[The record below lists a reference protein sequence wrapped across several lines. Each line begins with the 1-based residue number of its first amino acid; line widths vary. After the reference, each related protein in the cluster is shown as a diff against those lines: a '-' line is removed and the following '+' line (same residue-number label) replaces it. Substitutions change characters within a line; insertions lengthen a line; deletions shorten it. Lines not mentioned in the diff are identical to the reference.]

1 MKCQKTAVELI
12 SGVSMVAIMA
22 AVAQPALAQSIDD
35 EIIVTSQRTEQSLQ
49 DVPIAVSAFGGEEL
63 DNRQIESFTDIQFN
77 IPNFSFSRS
86 NFTGSSISLRGV
98 GALAVGSSTEP
109 SVSVH
114 INDVFINAPR
124 LFETEFF
131 DIERLEILR
140 GPQGTLFG
148 RNATGGVINVITAK
162 ADPSE
167 VGGHV
172 DVEYGNFNSVK
183 VKGALNVPIIQDVLA
198 ARLAGT
204 VIQRDGFTENIVT
217 GNDIDDRDIYAL
229 RFSSRWLPTDNT
241 TVDFTASY
249 FKEEDARQRASN
261 TTCNTDPSG
270 LLGCLPGPVE
280 FGGLGPDQRATFLAN
295 TSQEALGLIGAL
307 NGLPG
312 DAAGVFGLFS
322 LTEPQ
327 LFQQALPTD
336 PRQVAFDFDPQNNV
350 EETIF
355 LVNVKHDFEKFSFKF
370 NAGWGNSKIAQLQDF
385 DGGVGP
391 ALATPAFL
399 STGLPQGA
407 LFPGAPAGALGPGS
421 PAIPPAPSIDVG
433 GVPIL
438 ANNFFNN
445 GLIPLSA
452 FNFDQLTGSITGDV
466 FGFFDNYQSANL
478 SIGENDYYSFEAIFA
493 SEFDGRFNFLLG
505 ANYSDSNGFA
515 DFAVSTTGLDY
526 FSAIGGTLAARGGT
540 YQAAIQAGLGADPFV
555 QGGVGAGLF
564 SIADLSALA
573 GADPQAFVSTV
584 GGAITGVAAQ
594 QMLMVDG
601 TAIAQGILDN
611 AVTAANQV
619 DGLAFFTPYFF
630 NDTDDGFTE
639 DFSIFGEVY
648 VDITDTLKLTG
659 GVRRNFTT
667 KGVRDR
673 GNLLESLSG
682 TPPVVPI
689 GTPTVR
695 PLLDSDELNQG
706 TPGAIN
712 DFRVIDGE
720 FNATTGRA
728 VLQWTPTDGIEAYA
742 SYTRGFKAGGFNPL
756 ASVGL
761 PGVPTQFD
769 PESINAY
776 EAGVKTVLAGGALR
790 ANLTGFYYDYSD
802 LQVSNIVNNT
812 SVNENIDATIF
823 GLEGEFVWR
832 PVDDLIFNTTLSYLN
847 TDITDFQSLDTR
859 DPLGGSTEDVL
870 LADITN
876 GQNCI
881 LDLNGSPNFIGAGN
895 PVRDA
900 IIDGLNNAGQAGLA
914 GQFAALTG
922 SPFTA
927 CGPLQSLVD
936 GLQAF
941 NLTGASV
948 TAGNTVDISGNDL
961 PGSPEFTVSVGAQYS
976 FRFDN
981 GMSLTPRADVYYQGA
996 SFSST
1001 FNTQEDRIDSYVLAN
1016 AQIMLE
1022 PEDGAWFVRA
1032 FIQNLTDNDAI
1043 TGQFNAGQAV
1053 GNFNNVFL
1061 VEPRRY
1067 GIGLGL
1073 RF

>member
-1 MKCQKTAVELI
+1 MKRQITTVDLV
-12 SGVSMVAIMA
+12 SGVSLAAMMA
-22 AVAQPALAQSIDD
+22 ATVAPATAQSIDD

-63 DNRQIESFTDIQFN
+63 DNRQIESFTDVQFN

-114 INDVFINAPR
+114 INDVFIAAPR

-167 VGGHV
+167 VGGHI
-172 DVEYGNFNSVK
+172 DAEYGNFSSIK
-183 VKGALNVPIIQDVLA
+183 VKGALNIPIIQDVLA

-204 VIQRDGFTENIVT
+204 IIQRDGFTENLVT
-217 GNDIDDRDIYAL
+217 GNDIDDRDIYAI

-241 TVDFTASY
+241 TIDFTASY
-249 FKEEDARQRASN
+249 FREDDARQRASN
-261 TTCNTDPSG
+261 TTCNTDPTG
-270 LLGCLPGPVE
+270 VLGCLPGPVE
-280 FGGLGPDQRATFLAN
+280 FGGLGADQRATFLAN
-295 TSQEALGLIGAL
+295 TSNEALGLIGAL

-322 LTEPQ
+322 LQQPQ
-327 LFQQALPTD
+327 IFQQPLPTD
-336 PRQVAFDFDPQNNV
+336 PRQVAFDFDPQNNA

-355 LVNVKHDFEKFSFKF
+355 LVNAKHDFEKFSVKF

-391 ALATPAFL
+391 ALQTPAFL
-399 STGLPQGA
+399 SSGLPQGA

-433 GVPIL
+433 GVPQL
-438 ANNFFNN
+438 ANNFFRN
-445 GLIPLSA
+445 GLIPLSN
-452 FNFDQLTGSITGDV
+452 FNFDQLTGSISGDV
-466 FGFFDNYQSANL
+466 FGFFDNYQTANL
-478 SIGENDYYSFEAIFA
+478 SIGETDYFSFETIV
-493 SEFDGRFNFLLG
+493 SSDLDGRFNFLAG
-505 ANYSDSNGFA
+505 ANYSKSNGFA

-526 FSAIGGTLAARGGT
+526 FSAIGGTIAARGAT
-540 YQAAIQAGLGADPFV
+540 YQGAIQAGLGADPFV

-564 SIADLSALA
+564 SIADLAALA
-573 GADPQAFVSTV
+573 GADPQAFVQTV

-594 QMLMVDG
+594 QMLAVDG
-601 TAIAQGILDN
+601 NAIAQGILNN
-611 AVTAANQV
+611 AVAATNQV

-630 NDTDDGFTE
+630 NDTDDAFTE

-648 VDITDTLKLTG
+648 VDVTETLKFTG
-659 GVRRNFTT
+659 GVRQNFTT

-682 TPPVVPI
+682 NPPVVPI
-689 GTPTVR
+689 GTQSVR
-695 PLLDSDELNQG
+695 GLLDPDELTQG

-712 DFRVIDGE
+712 NFRVIDGD

-761 PGVPTQFD
+761 PGVPEQFD

-790 ANLTGFYYDYSD
+790 ANLTGFYYDYSG

-832 PVDDLIFNTTLSYLN
+832 PVDDLVFNTTLSYLN
-847 TDITDFQSLDTR
+847 TDIAEFSSIDTR

-881 LDLNGSPNFIGAGN
+881 LDLDGSPNFIGEGN
-895 PVRDA
+895 PVRDGIA
-900 IIDGLNNAGQAGLA
+900 AALDGAGQPGLA
-914 GQFAALTG
+914 GQFEALTG

-927 CGPLQSLVD
+927 CGALQDLVT
-936 GLQAF
+936 GLQGF
-941 NLTGASV
+941 GLTGASV
-948 TAGNTVDISGNDL
+948 TAGNPVSVTGNAL
-961 PGSPEFTVSVGAQYS
+961 PGSPEFTASVGAHYT
-976 FRFDN
+976 FRTGN
-981 GMSLTPRADVYYQGA
+981 GLTVTPRADVYYQTEA
-996 SFSST
+996 VTSI
-1001 FNTQEDRIDSYVLAN
+1001 FNTQEDMIDGYAVAN
-1016 AQIMLE
+1016 AQILIE
-1022 PEDGAWFVRA
+1022 PEQGEWFLRA
-1032 FIQNLTDNDAI
+1032 FVQNLTDNDAI

-1061 VEPRRY
+1061 IEPRRY
-1067 GIGLGL
+1067 GIGVGL